1 MQCNQRF
8 IPVLQVVAL
17 NFQTRDTPLML
28 NYGFFEDNGA
38 CGYVLK
44 PEFMNSVSS
53 QFSQFGPHPDDW
65 SRVLKIRIINGYMLP
80 KKPGD
85 SRSNILDPYI
95 RVTAYAVKK

>member
-1 MQCNQRF
+1 M
-8 IPVLQVVAL
+8 VAL
-17 NFQTRDTPLML
+17 NFQTLDTPMML

-53 QFSQFGPHPDDW
+53 QFSQFGPHPANRA
-65 SRVLKIRIINGYMLP
+65 RVLKIRIINGYMLP

-85 SRSNILDPYI
+85 SRDILDPYI
-95 RVTAYAVKK
+95 RVT